1 MFRAF
6 RNKKKVSE
14 SGLVTFRVIHLSP
27 LFHYLE
33 TVCQKGSEISLK
45 FLEIHSCG
53 VMFVKIRS
61 CSHECI
67 P

>member
-1 MFRAF
+1 MSRAF

-45 FLEIHSCG
+45 FLEIG